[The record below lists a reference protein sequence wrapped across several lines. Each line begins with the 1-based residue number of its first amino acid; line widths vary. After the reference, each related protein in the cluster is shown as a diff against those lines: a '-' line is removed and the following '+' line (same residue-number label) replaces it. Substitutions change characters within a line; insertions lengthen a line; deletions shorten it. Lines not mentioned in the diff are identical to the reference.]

1 MATERSEGVI
11 ESMFGKDKLHDI
23 NTRIENLEIKV
34 KNLSGLYSKIIEL
47 MDSVSTTLS
56 EHGVYDAVTDRIT
69 GLEEEID
76 KLRLDFDDYV
86 KEERKGADG
95 KS

>member
-1 MATERSEGVI
+1 
-11 ESMFGKDKLHDI
+11 MFGKDKLHDI

-34 KNLSGLYSKIIEL
+34 QNLSGLYSKIIEL
-47 MDSVSTTLS
+47 MDSVSEVIS

-76 KLRLDFDDYV
+76 KLRLDFDDFC
-86 KEERKGADG
+86 KEERKGEDG